1 MYLGSLISAWIWSWV
16 EADCVGREEYL
27 FYSELHLNFTWR
39 SYIKKFSPIPHTGIS
54 KRLLATFQ
62 LMILHQLYQME
73 LRTAS
78 PKLKTSCLWSWGAPL
93 IFGAWLSA
101 WLLFILLLISA
112 VLQRMCIMQNSFMLL
127 QSSVR
132 TGHPIEVNYVCDLL
146 FSKHAWNIISMC
158 SIYFLKWDLIMLFKL
173 GLNSWEFK
181 PSPCPDLPGTRT
193 NYKYMTLFL
202 VIKLLIRYFALKT
215 LLILSLWG
223 LVRICT

>member
-1 MYLGSLISAWIWSWV
+1 
-16 EADCVGREEYL
+16 
-27 FYSELHLNFTWR
+27 
-39 SYIKKFSPIPHTGIS
+39 
-54 KRLLATFQ
+54 
-62 LMILHQLYQME
+62 ME

-78 PKLKTSCLWSWGAPL
+78 PKLKTSCLELGSTLDLWRLAVCLASFHSPANQCR
-93 IFGAWLSA
+93 
-101 WLLFILLLISA
+101 
-112 VLQRMCIMQNSFMLL
+112 VLQRMCMMQNSFMLL

-132 TGHPIEVNYVCDLL
+132 TGHPIEVNYVCDFL